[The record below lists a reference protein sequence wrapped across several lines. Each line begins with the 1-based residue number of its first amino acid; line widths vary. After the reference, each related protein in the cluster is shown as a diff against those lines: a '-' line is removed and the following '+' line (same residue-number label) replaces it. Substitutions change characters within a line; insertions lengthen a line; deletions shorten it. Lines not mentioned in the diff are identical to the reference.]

1 MGQIIGFGIR
11 RSRPAR
17 LDWSTQE
24 IAEFYRVES
33 ALIQAGLSVETD
45 RGLSDEGDP
54 WLVFCHSDSGDV
66 IAHFARMDGEYVVA
80 AAALP
85 HALRGPDLTQIVRRF
100 VSENPISLPSI
111 EMSGRDNVILHPAV
125 LLTAFVATVL
135 LLEFPAKGL
144 ASESMV
150 GEGETQADGDLVA
163 EHHSGQIEFR
173 GTPKQDD
180 DRGSSEKAFLI
191 AAITVAAGMADLSFQ
206 ANHSPFMDPALEHD
220 VLGETH
226 EVAGQEESHTSQ
238 IDLIDLS
245 GMDFFADN
253 AAQESESAPV
263 QKHIS
268 ENTHTNTME
277 VIPTHEAAAEHL
289 PGEGKIDIPLPQAE
303 TETYHSST
311 DEARVIELTKPAS
324 LSPVV
329 QTETEPSSA
338 SGHSMPEKPGGTA
351 VAWLEKEA
359 AAAGWS
365 VVILNEDTHD
375 AQRAAEIVD
384 QGNLAHSGGGDP
396 APSGITHAS
405 QHDQTT
411 AEVIQA
417 FLASDNDIAAVERH
431 DGSVVMFDRSDVENG
446 QLLDMHSWSFDNH
459 TTVTILGNA
468 DTVSHVVAL
477 VA

>member
-1 MGQIIGFGIR
+1 M
-11 RSRPAR
+11 
-17 LDWSTQE
+17 
-24 IAEFYRVES
+24 
-33 ALIQAGLSVETD
+33 
-45 RGLSDEGDP
+45 
-54 WLVFCHSDSGDV
+54 
-66 IAHFARMDGEYVVA
+66 
-80 AAALP
+80 
-85 HALRGPDLTQIVRRF
+85 
-100 VSENPISLPSI
+100 N
-111 EMSGRDNVILHPAV
+111 
-125 LLTAFVATVL
+125 
-135 LLEFPAKGL
+135 
-144 ASESMV
+144 

-163 EHHSGQIEFR
+163 EHHSGQIELR
-173 GTPKQDD
+173 STPKQDD

-245 GMDFFADN
+245 GMDFFADD
-253 AAQESESAPV
+253 AAHESESAPV

-268 ENTHTNTME
+268 GNAHTNTVE
-277 VIPTHEAAAEHL
+277 VTAPHEAAVEHL
-289 PGEGKIDIPLPQAE
+289 SGEGKMDIYLPQAKP
-303 TETYHSST
+303 ETYHSST
-311 DEARVIELTKPAS
+311 GEARVIELTGPAS

-329 QTETEPSSA
+329 QTDAELSSA
-338 SGHSMPEKPGGTA
+338 SSPSAAEKSEGTA

-359 AAAGWS
+359 AASGWS

-375 AQRAAEIVD
+375 AQRATEIVD
-384 QGNLAHSGGGDP
+384 QENLAHSGGGNA
-396 APSGITHAS
+396 APSGVIHAT
-405 QHDQTT
+405 QQDQQNATT

-417 FLASDNDIAAVERH
+417 FLASDNDIVAVERH